1 MPRRDEGIDQGQHI
15 LHCGLLAQHLL
26 VGLLAGDALRAQLD
40 LQRRERHALA
50 RQHHDALGLNAG
62 GHAQGDPARGLAA
75 FERAQGFVQHPARG
89 AQAVA
94 PGGGVLG
101 GALVGLV
108 RAWDQGQGLHPAGG
122 RGFGT
127 VRAKAIEAAVGLRLL
142 HDGVDGTQHGGRVA
156 ARVVGGQA
164 LAAQG
169 LHDELPRGGEHH
181 GVGTAKAIDALL
193 GVAHDE
199 DAGRTGATAR
209 AGIARQPGLERLPL
223 QRVGV
228 LKLIDQQVAHARVQA
243 LLHPGRD
250 VVVVQQG
257 ERGALDV
264 VHVHPA
270 ALALELGKTGD
281 ELAREA
287 HHALVVLMGVVLLAG
302 EQQALQLGLGLLR
315 RLELDQVRGQT
326 VFLGHEKRLAQ
337 RGQSLLRIGLLEGV
351 DDRVRGGSGR
361 FVFFCAQGLGKG
373 QPAGARRIACQGVA
387 RALEAGQL
395 GRQHVKARHRAVNM
409 PGLVGQLKLHPARQ
423 RGAQGLVRVV
433 AAQRAHQ
440 VGVVIAQASIVG
452 HLPQKGSPQLGHG
465 VFVVLQQLI
474 GRGQAQLLQH
484 RQRGRA
490 QQRGKPAVKGADLHR
505 AAVGEQGLI

>member
-1 MPRRDEGIDQGQHI
+1 MPGRDKRIDQGQQV
-15 LHCGLLAQHLL
+15 LHGGLLAQHLL

-142 HDGVDGTQHGGRVA
+142 HDGVDGTQHGGGVA

-164 LAAQG
+164 LAAQR

-228 LKLIDQQVAHARVQA
+228 LKLIDQQMAHARVQA
-243 LLHPGRD
+243 LLHPGGD

-287 HHALVVLMGVVLLAG
+287 RHALVVRAGLVLLKRGAHRLYFVLRGAHDGGRLVLGKHARLAFGQQRGRNAVPVRSMQRLLELHTLLRVGPGQGQQRVGGFKQQRAPSFAAQQPVDGLVHAG
-302 EQQALQLGLGLLR
+302 HHAQVARLAHDGLGAGIEQVWR
-315 RLELDQVRGQT
+315 HIAKTAMRVVDQH
-326 VFLGHEKRLAQ
+326 L
-337 RGQSLLRIGLLEGV
+337 
-351 DDRVRGGSGR
+351 
-361 FVFFCAQGLGKG
+361 
-373 QPAGARRIACQGVA
+373 AGASVEGAGDGGV
-387 RALEAGQL
+387 
-395 GRQHVKARHRAVNM
+395 
-409 PGLVGQLKLHPARQ
+409 
-423 RGAQGLVRVV
+423 GLVRHQEAGAFVFGV
-433 AAQRAHQ
+433 ASANLFGMKNPGNALNIGGNQHFHGELSEPSG
-440 VGVVIAQASIVG
+440 GV
-452 HLPQKGSPQLGHG
+452 
-465 VFVVLQQLI
+465 
-474 GRGQAQLLQH
+474 
-484 RQRGRA
+484 
-490 QQRGKPAVKGADLHR
+490 
-505 AAVGEQGLI
+505 